1 MELGCLPSSPPQP
14 TGLWSTKEKPRSAQI
29 ASQPREVGVSFA
41 VGGIVVCEGNVATS
55 LQRQLVFYLRS
66 VCVLLDVLAEADVL
80 SQEVS

>member
-1 MELGCLPSSPPQP
+1 MG
-14 TGLWSTKEKPRSAQI
+14 
-29 ASQPREVGVSFA
+29 GV
-41 VGGIVVCEGNVATS
+41 VVCEGNVATS